1 MYLCT
6 ETRHGQKAENSP
18 LKAYHG
24 LQGREK
30 LETKTWLSKTRQNET
45 RKQLVGKNTDIGEKE
60 QHRQIQCARKGNNN
74 VEREDNSRT
83 LKLTTERIY

>member
-6 ETRHGQKAENSP
+6 ETWHGQKAENSP

-24 LQGREK
+24 LQGRAK

-45 RKQLVGKNTDIGEKE
+45 RKQLVEKILILVRKNNTGRFSVPEKE
-60 QHRQIQCARKGNNN
+60 IIMSKEKTIPEH
-74 VEREDNSRT
+74 
-83 LKLTTERIY
+83 